1 MGRRADDGAGE
12 ADAAATAP
20 ISDDNLTTEDDV
32 TDWLAESAEDQPTPW
47 SGRIFLAATFTLWL
61 ILAGGLGGLIG
72 WLLMNGPDTIAERE
86 AARPRMS
93 VAITL
98 PGAKAAN
105 DSDVTTMAPQDDGA
119 ISMAAVD
126 GQAATGGG
134 KGGDLAGVEADL
146 YEDGLHGFLPRIA
159 ADGRKPW
166 QVYRRPT
173 KTDKRP
179 RIALL
184 FTDMGLS
191 QANSAAAVRDLPSEV
206 SLSFSAL
213 AKGLENQVAA
223 ARRDGHEVFL
233 DLPMEPSDYPRS
245 DPGPYTLL
253 TSASLVENLDRL
265 EWTLAQA
272 TGYVG
277 VVTKMGGRFTADNES
292 MMPVLEA
299 LKKRGL
305 MFIDARASSRS
316 LAIELATTLAL
327 PRAYGN
333 AVIDAVPA
341 RADIER
347 RLAALEN
354 RARIDGVAVGLAR
367 NYPVTL
373 AVVKAWLAGVAQRN
387 YQLVPVSAV
396 ADGQRGR

>member
-20 ISDDNLTTEDDV
+20 ISDNSLTTEDDV
-32 TDWLAESAEDQPTPW
+32 TDWLAESAKDQPTRW
-47 SGRIFLAATFTLWL
+47 SGQIFLAATFTLWL

-72 WLLMNGPDTIAERE
+72 WLLMNGSDTIAERE

-98 PGAKAAN
+98 PGTKAAN
-105 DSDVTTMAPQDDGA
+105 YSDVTTMKPQDDGA

-126 GQAATGGG
+126 VQAVTG
-134 KGGDLAGVEADL
+134 GGDLAGVEADL
-146 YEDGLHGFLPRIA
+146 YEAGLHGFLPRVA
-159 ADGRKPW
+159 ADGRQPW
-166 QVYRRPT
+166 QVYRRPA

-191 QANSAAAVRDLPSEV
+191 QAISAAAVRDLPSEV

-316 LAIELATTLAL
+316 LAIELATTLGL

-373 AVVKAWLAGVAQRN
+373 AVVKEWAASVAQRN

>member
-20 ISDDNLTTEDDV
+20 ISDNSLTTEDDV
-32 TDWLAESAEDQPTPW
+32 TDWLAESAKDQPTRW
-47 SGRIFLAATFTLWL
+47 SGQIFLAATFTLWL

-72 WLLMNGPDTIAERE
+72 WLLMNGSDTIAERE

-98 PGAKAAN
+98 PGTKAAN
-105 DSDVTTMAPQDDGA
+105 YSDVTTMKPQDDGA

-126 GQAATGGG
+126 VQAVTG
-134 KGGDLAGVEADL
+134 GGDLAGVEADL
-146 YEDGLHGFLPRIA
+146 YEAGLHGFLPRVA
-159 ADGRKPW
+159 ADGRQPW
-166 QVYRRPT
+166 QVYRRPA

-191 QANSAAAVRDLPSEV
+191 QAISAAAVRDLPSEV

-213 AKGLENQVAA
+213 AKGLENQIAA

-272 TGYVG
+272 AGYVG

-316 LAIELATTLAL
+316 LAIELATTLGL

-373 AVVKAWLAGVAQRN
+373 AVVKEWAASVAQRN

>member
-20 ISDDNLTTEDDV
+20 ISDNSLTTEDDV
-32 TDWLAESAEDQPTPW
+32 TDWLAESAKDQPTRW
-47 SGRIFLAATFTLWL
+47 SGQIFLAATFTLWL

-72 WLLMNGPDTIAERE
+72 WLLMNGSDTIAERE

-98 PGAKAAN
+98 PGTKAAN
-105 DSDVTTMAPQDDGA
+105 YSDVTTMKPQDDGA

-126 GQAATGGG
+126 VQAVTG
-134 KGGDLAGVEADL
+134 GGDLAGVEADL
-146 YEDGLHGFLPRIA
+146 YEAGLHGFLPRVA
-159 ADGRKPW
+159 ADGRQPW
-166 QVYRRPT
+166 QVYRRPA

-191 QANSAAAVRDLPSEV
+191 QANSGAAVRDLPSEV

-213 AKGLENQVAA
+213 AKGLENQIAA

-272 TGYVG
+272 AGYVG

-316 LAIELATTLAL
+316 LAIELATTLGL

-373 AVVKAWLAGVAQRN
+373 AVVKEWAASVAQRN

>member
-1 MGRRADDGAGE
+1 MGRRVDDGAGE

-20 ISDDNLTTEDDV
+20 ISDNSLTTEDDV
-32 TDWLAESAEDQPTPW
+32 TDWLAESAKDQPTRW
-47 SGRIFLAATFTLWL
+47 SGQIFLAATFTLWL

-72 WLLMNGPDTIAERE
+72 WLLMNGSDTIAERE

-98 PGAKAAN
+98 PGTKAAN
-105 DSDVTTMAPQDDGA
+105 YSDVTTMKPQDDGA

-126 GQAATGGG
+126 VQAVTG
-134 KGGDLAGVEADL
+134 GGDLAGVEADL
-146 YEDGLHGFLPRIA
+146 YEAGLHGFLPRVA
-159 ADGRKPW
+159 ADGRQPW
-166 QVYRRPT
+166 QVYRRPA

-191 QANSAAAVRDLPSEV
+191 QANSGAAVRDLPSEV

-213 AKGLENQVAA
+213 AKGLENQIAA

-272 TGYVG
+272 AGYVG

-316 LAIELATTLAL
+316 LAIELATTLGL

-373 AVVKAWLAGVAQRN
+373 AVVKEWAASVAQRN